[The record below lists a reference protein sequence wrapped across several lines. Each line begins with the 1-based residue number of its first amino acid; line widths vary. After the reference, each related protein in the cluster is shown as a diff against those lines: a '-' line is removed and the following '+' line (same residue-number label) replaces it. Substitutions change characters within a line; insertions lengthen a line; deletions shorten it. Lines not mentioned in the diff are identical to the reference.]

1 MRLTEDRRQ
10 TAQRVGDGTAP
21 NAARA
26 RSNPRS
32 RRAAGPASPVRLA
45 LKRLGRARALLALL
59 TLGMLVAAVIAC
71 TIPLYN
77 VLVSNVQL
85 QHTLAASAPAAHNL
99 DAFAAYSNHFT
110 GQTNL
115 DSEVRGFASQNVGN
129 ITAADPF
136 HYADSDPVLVQQIGT
151 HTFDVARGDVQAKL
165 RAMDYAYTASHMK
178 FLSGHAPQPVA
189 AGSEPEVIILPQM
202 TDCYGTQVGD
212 TITMV
217 AFGSH
222 DTKMTVRVVGIWQPN
237 DVNDPF
243 WNGVSFQIDKACPP
257 NYTILMTFNDFYSGI
272 SNGIAGNVV
281 EHWVYYTQ
289 LQHISMANV
298 GTAANGLSDFRT
310 HMSQNLPLDL
320 QGIGQSNVAT
330 QLDVLIQNVLQQTS
344 LLELPLYFIAAPT
357 IGLALLF
364 IAAIAAMLIE
374 AQAQELATLKSR
386 GLSGLQLLG
395 SFALQG
401 ALPALI
407 AVVAA
412 PPLAGL
418 AALALIRGVLPPAVL
433 AQSGASPAYLASIAR
448 PGDVVLAALV
458 AALLGFVALAT
469 AAVRAARL
477 DVLAFRREAGRPT
490 RPPLWRRLYLDV
502 ALAVVCALGYLE
514 LAQFGNTSTRLA
526 LGDLANS
533 PLLLAAPSLLLLAG
547 ALLLLRLLPPVAR
560 LGAHLAARSRG
571 ITAQLAFTSIAR
583 NPARHA
589 RVVLLLALAVGLG
602 LFAVTY
608 NAALTL
614 NAQDRASYQAGAD
627 VRLNLLFQ
635 LGSAER
641 QSYES
646 DLAKLP
652 SVTKASPVY
661 HDQAAS
667 STGADLGNQ
676 TLDLLGVDPTSFSQ
690 VGAASWR
697 DDYSG
702 GVALSD
708 LMGRLSNASG
718 SDKPIIVSDTLANAL
733 HLHTGDRLSLQLT
746 GNDFSLSA
754 FKIVAVVHDFPTLY
768 ATKYPLGF
776 AVGNLNDITAAIDQG
791 QNNTA
796 AGPNE
801 YWLSISENPSEQNTL
816 FSTLDSRRGSLEIAN
831 TDTRSGELQD
841 IQSNPLN
848 AGMRGLLL
856 SGAAI
861 AALLAIVGILVQSI
875 LAARQRTGQFA
886 VLRTLGM
893 ARAQLTRLLLSEQL
907 VVFLM
912 GIVGGT
918 IIGIVLAT
926 ATLPFLQ
933 FGDTTLDPSTIG
945 VPPYRLTF
953 DPRPT
958 LIFYVALSV
967 AFVLALLLAARYANR
982 LGLGR
987 SLRVGED

>member
-1 MRLTEDRRQ
+1 
-10 TAQRVGDGTAP
+10 
-21 NAARA
+21 
-26 RSNPRS
+26 
-32 RRAAGPASPVRLA
+32 
-45 LKRLGRARALLALL
+45 
-59 TLGMLVAAVIAC
+59 MLVAAVIAC

-85 QHTLAASAPAAHNL
+85 QHTLAASSPAGYNL
-99 DAFAAYSNHFT
+99 DAFAAYNNHFSD
-110 GQTNL
+110 QANL
-115 DSEVRGFASQNVGN
+115 DSEVRGFATQNVGSV
-129 ITAADPF
+129 TAPAPL
-136 HYADSDPVLVQQIGT
+136 HYADSEPVLVQQIGT
-151 HTFDVARGDVQAKL
+151 HKFDVARGDVQAKL
-165 RAMDYAYTASHMK
+165 RAMDYSFTAKYMK
-178 FLSGHAPQPVA
+178 FVSGNAPKPVA
-189 AGSEPEVIILPQM
+189 EGSEPEAIVLPQM
-202 TDCYGTQVGD
+202 TDCYGTKVGD
-212 TITMV
+212 SITMV

-222 DTKMTVRVVGIWQPN
+222 DTKLTVRVVGIWQPK
-237 DVNDPF
+237 DANDPF
-243 WNGVSFQIDKACPP
+243 WNGVSFQIDKPCPP
-257 NYTILMTFNDFYSGI
+257 NYTILMTFSDFYSGV
-272 SNGIAGNVV
+272 SKGITGNVV

-289 LQHISMANV
+289 LQHISMANIGAV
-298 GTAANGLSDFRT
+298 ASGLSDFRT

-320 QGIGQSNVAT
+320 QNVSQSTVAT

-395 SFALQG
+395 AFALQG
-401 ALPALI
+401 ALPAVI
-407 AVVAA
+407 ALVAA
-412 PPLAGL
+412 PLLAGL
-418 AALALIRGVLPPAVL
+418 AALALIRGVLPSEVL
-433 AQSGASPAYLASIAR
+433 AQSGISPTYLASIAQ

-458 AALLGFVALAT
+458 ASLLGFVALAT

-490 RPPLWRRLYLDV
+490 RPPLWHRLHLDLV
-502 ALAVVCALGYLE
+502 LAVVCALGYIE

-560 LGAHLAARSRG
+560 LGAHLASRARG
-571 ITAQLAFTSIAR
+571 ITTQLAFTSIAR

-608 NAALTL
+608 DAALAL

-627 VRLNLLFQ
+627 ARLNLLFQ
-635 LGSAER
+635 LGSSER
-641 QSYES
+641 QQYES
-646 DLAKLP
+646 NLAKL
-652 SVTKASPVY
+652 SGVTAAAPVY
-661 HDQAAS
+661 HDQVIT
-667 STGADLGNQ
+667 STGAG
-676 TLDLLGVDPTSFSQ
+676 TGSRALDLLGVDPASFAK
-690 VGAASWR
+690 VAAASWR
-697 DDYSG
+697 DDYGSG
-702 GVALSD
+702 ASFSD
-708 LMGRLSNASG
+708 LMGHLADTPG
-718 SDKPIIVSDTLANAL
+718 TDKPIIVSDTLASAL

-746 GNDFSLSA
+746 GNDFALSP

-776 AVGNLNDITAAIDQG
+776 AVANLKNVVEAINQG
-791 QNNTA
+791 QTGSE

-801 YWLSISENPSEQNTL
+801 YWLSTSQNPSVQNTL
-816 FSTLDSRRGSLEIAN
+816 FSTLESRRGSLEIASI
-831 TDTRSGELQD
+831 DTRHNELEE
-841 IQSNPLN
+841 IEANPLN

-907 VVFLM
+907 VVYLLGM
-912 GIVGGT
+912 LGGT
-918 IIGIVLAT
+918 AIGIVLAT

-945 VPPYRLTF
+945 VPPYRLAL
-953 DPRPT
+953 DLRPV
-958 LIFYVALSV
+958 LVFYVALLV

-987 SLRVGED
+987 ALRVGED